1 MTDKWKEFKQ
11 IATEVKEPLRFF
23 KLERGV
29 ANVPATQFLIS
40 SLYRSIG
47 LISVSEDNASIN
59 AEEFFNAMDSGSKLP
74 NIFNNE
80 QFKKIIKGSL
90 NFPKGNT
97 KNEKQYLISPLIP
110 EIATFGGT
118 MRRQSSWNAGKFI
131 LQIISNCSKNDDEF
145 IKDISDLY
153 QSLKINIDK
162 ESDSWSM
169 LLVQEFQSI
178 SDNLPNK
185 ISCKQNNIDLNNLIK
200 EFRSDEVKIVLKESN
215 FSKNV
220 IKDLRILIEIEKEKK
235 LSRQQWI
242 SLLETFFRLLIFNHI
257 INTLNLSR
265 SYFSALIEILE
276 NASDKKMNEDMFY
289 KFINVD
295 FNLKSNID
303 KNLNVSTRSS
313 FIDNNIQLY
322 CLYNHFIYELLTENN
337 LNIQL
342 NDSIE
347 LLIEKTNILLN
358 QFSNSD
364 ELRLRFSD
372 YKRTNENILKFI
384 SVKDRS
390 LAQIQECLIYIGN
403 KKVKEKDLKSYVPD
417 VNFLFAQRKGVQGN
431 PYMFE
436 LGSGTISLLTGLI
449 FRKRKSQNFI
459 SGMEYIKEMLN
470 YNIDL
475 TIQDISSGELN
486 LTMQSLGIVIDSPD
500 TEGGVLIVKPGWV

>member
-1 MTDKWKEFKQ
+1 MTDQWKEFKQ
-11 IATEVKEPLRFF
+11 IATEVKEPIRFF

-47 LISVSEDNASIN
+47 LITLSEDSASIN
-59 AEEFFNAMDSGSKLP
+59 AEVLFAGMDFSKKLP
-74 NIFNNE
+74 LIFNNE

-110 EIATFGGT
+110 EIAAFGGT

-131 LQIISNCSKNDDEF
+131 LQIISNCCNDDEEF
-145 IKDISDLY
+145 KEIIIELYEALKVDINKGSDAW
-153 QSLKINIDK
+153 SL
-162 ESDSWSM
+162 
-169 LLVQEFQSI
+169 LLVNEFKTI
-178 SDNLPNK
+178 NENLTGH
-185 ISCKQNNIDLNNLIK
+185 ISCNQNNIDLISLIK
-200 EFRSDEVKIVLKESN
+200 EYRSAEVKLVLKDSN

-220 IKDLRILIEIEKEKK
+220 IKDLKILIEIEKESNI
-235 LSRQQWI
+235 SRQQWV

-265 SYFSALIEILE
+265 SYFSILTEILE
-276 NASDKKMNEDMFY
+276 NDPNKIMDERMFE
-289 KFINVD
+289 KFINLD
-295 FNLKSNID
+295 FNQKSNID
-303 KNLNVSTRSS
+303 KNLKVSTRSA
-313 FIDNNIQLY
+313 FIDNNIHLY
-322 CLYNHFIYELLTENN
+322 CLYNHFTYEILQSNN
-337 LNIQL
+337 VNIQL
-342 NDSIE
+342 NDSRNQFIS
-347 LLIEKTNILLN
+347 KTNILLQN
-358 QFSNSD
+358 FSNAED
-364 ELRLRFSD
+364 LKLKFSE
-372 YKRTNENILKFI
+372 YKRLNEDILKFI

-403 KKVKEKDLKSYVPD
+403 KKVKEKELKSYVPD
-417 VNFLFAQRKGVQGN
+417 VNFLFAQRKGIKGN

-449 FRKRKSQNFI
+449 FRKRSAQNFI

-475 TIQDISSGELN
+475 NIQDISSGEIN

>member
-1 MTDKWKEFKQ
+1 
-11 IATEVKEPLRFF
+11 
-23 KLERGV
+23 
-29 ANVPATQFLIS
+29 
-40 SLYRSIG
+40 
-47 LISVSEDNASIN
+47 
-59 AEEFFNAMDSGSKLP
+59 
-74 NIFNNE
+74 
-80 QFKKIIKGSL
+80 
-90 NFPKGNT
+90 
-97 KNEKQYLISPLIP
+97 
-110 EIATFGGT
+110 
-118 MRRQSSWNAGKFI
+118 
-131 LQIISNCSKNDDEF
+131 
-145 IKDISDLY
+145 
-153 QSLKINIDK
+153 
-162 ESDSWSM
+162 
-169 LLVQEFQSI
+169 
-178 SDNLPNK
+178 
-185 ISCKQNNIDLNNLIK
+185 
-200 EFRSDEVKIVLKESN
+200 VKIVLKESN

-276 NASDKKMNEDMFY
+276 NAPDKKMNEDLFY

-303 KNLNVSTRSS
+303 KNLDVSTRSS